1 MRPKL
6 QLAFRCQAKQ
16 RVSLGFVIHGPT
28 GLFLFQKLFFLY
40 LALNSDFDQ
49 KKHSL
54 VFTTGG
60 LGEMTRVSSNL
71 TRGLGCAG

>member
-28 GLFLFQKLFFLY
+28 GLFLFQKLLFLY

-49 KKHSL
+49 NKHSL
-54 VFTTGG
+54 VFITGD
-60 LGEMTRVSSNL
+60 LGEMTRVSFNL
-71 TRGLGCAG
+71 TKGPGCTG